1 MLKKDGYN
9 DHISMKK
16 VVEEARK
23 KNQERANL
31 HSQKRFIDNI
41 TKKFNTTM
49 IGSIAEIEKT
59 FGELWGHGED
69 ESRLTRDQREWR
81 KKFNLLRTA
90 ILNNGNNQLRAAI
103 NEVGEYTMAWQKYHV
118 DFFPVPKNNTGNS
131 NN

>member
-49 IGSIAEIEKT
+49 IGSIADIEKT
-59 FGELWGHGED
+59 FGELW
-69 ESRLTRDQREWR
+69 
-81 KKFNLLRTA
+81 
-90 ILNNGNNQLRAAI
+90 
-103 NEVGEYTMAWQKYHV
+103 
-118 DFFPVPKNNTGNS
+118 
-131 NN
+131 